1 MTVGN
6 EALRRRDQRSL
17 HDVIREDAARVAAVR
32 DAVGPEVELFVD
44 ANCNLDL
51 YHATQLAAM
60 IKPLGIGFFEEPLT
74 QNDVHQMA
82 ELRRTTGI
90 PLACG
95 QNEGLLFR
103 FRDLLMNKS
112 ADILQPNVCISG
124 GITQCLKVAGLA
136 AAFNT
141 MIENGGAWPFHNM
154 HLHAGLA
161 NGGMVEYHYLAVEL
175 CRRCIATCPGR
186 RPAGS
191 PCRRRPASASSRT
204 ATRSARSRSSRCRA
218 ATPRG
223 DGSAILASYSRSGRQ
238 NDGAKPRETLGGRP

>member
-1 MTVGN
+1 M
-6 EALRRRDQRSL
+6 
-17 HDVIREDAARVAAVR
+17 R
-32 DAVGPEVELFVD
+32 DAVGPDVELFVD

-51 YHATQLAAM
+51 YHARELAHM

-74 QNDVHQMA
+74 QNDALQMA
-82 ELRRTTGI
+82 ELRRDGGI

-103 FRDLLMNKS
+103 FRDWLLNKS

-136 AAFNT
+136 QAFNT
-141 MIENGGAWPFHNM
+141 TIENGGAWPFHNM

-161 NGGMVEYHYLAVEL
+161 HGGMVEYHYLAVEL
-175 CRRCIATCPGR
+175 CRRSTATCPRR

-191 PCRRRPASASSRT
+191 HCPTRRASASSRT
-204 ATRSARSRSSRCRA
+204 ATRFARLRNCRSR
-218 ATPRG
+218 
-223 DGSAILASYSRSGRQ
+223 RQ
-238 NDGAKPRETLGGRP
+238 CEG